1 MLTKEQ
7 EERINSLYVEYQ
19 KDIKPLTF
27 YVERKFHKFPKGLLK
42 EFRDVFDH
50 ISRCYEKGAAEQYK
64 EENIQKAENHFHR
77 IKLDTYKYVSDYK
90 KREFVQWKKKYA
102 KYDLQG
108 IDNGDFWET
117 ILKLEDE
124 GERIFSEARSIESKD
139 VAKACEMLQE
149 STIKYDEI
157 FQKIN
162 RARKHVLKAQ
172 FKYRRV
178 TLVNGI
184 IGFLLGIVASIA
196 ATCLWEIVIKPFL
209 GVG

>member
-1 MLTKEQ
+1 M
-7 EERINSLYVEYQ
+7 
-19 KDIKPLTF
+19 
-27 YVERKFHKFPKGLLK
+27 RK
-42 EFRDVFDH
+42 
-50 ISRCYEKGAAEQYK
+50 
-64 EENIQKAENHFHR
+64 
-77 IKLDTYKYVSDYK
+77 
-90 KREFVQWKKKYA
+90 
-102 KYDLQG
+102 
-108 IDNGDFWET
+108 
-117 ILKLEDE
+117 
-124 GERIFSEARSIESKD
+124 
-139 VAKACEMLQE
+139 E

>member
-1 MLTKEQ
+1 M
-7 EERINSLYVEYQ
+7 
-19 KDIKPLTF
+19 TF